1 MGGSNEIGQGF
12 LLFLGLVIVGYV
24 LLAVIVGPQTA
35 SKIFVGLITLIWHG
49 LVWSIRLIL
58 LGGNALLVKREAM
71 VTPTGERVLG
81 PTDRDRLLVP
91 TDNYLDYRGLA
102 TEREIIALREGDL
115 PLGYYVSPYG
125 EEGSPLF
132 LPMHLLYRG
141 CLIVGPTGSGKTE
154 SLVIPW
160 ILSLLERG
168 ASVVTVDVKGE
179 LYERLAPG
187 VEDLGGRVWYWCCGD
202 YRSQAWNWLENLQDG
217 RDVEAAVQSILG
229 RKNPYDPQPFFYERD
244 YRWLRTLIQIAHTA
258 YGQTGTPQ
266 QLYRLVSDRE
276 QINDLFFR
284 LPPLRRYEYEIAD
297 LMRFPEEE
305 YSKAVSGLLNALHLF
320 NDTDVIRITERSD
333 FLLDEIDDQP
343 TLLIIGA
350 PLADAQ
356 RSEILSS
363 LILSHLFNV
372 VYRRFQG
379 REGSRGCPLFFI
391 IDEAARLKNRIPY
404 EEVLSVVRAAGV
416 GICLVVQDISQFGY
430 ELEREAILANCATM
444 ILLRGCSPTTAQAF
458 SKRLGQR
465 QQRILIESETKGF
478 WNILPN
484 QRMKSVQEVT
494 VPVLGEQEIMYPPK
508 VCGRFCAIVQV
519 QPISP
524 YPFLVNLTHYDRR

>member
-1 MGGSNEIGQGF
+1 MRGSNEIGQGF
-12 LLFLGLVIVGYV
+12 LLFLGLVVVGYILV
-24 LLAVIVGPQTA
+24 TVIVGPQTA
-35 SKIFVGLITLIWHG
+35 SRILVGLITLFWRS
-49 LVWSIRLIL
+49 LVWTVRLIL
-58 LGGNALLVKREAM
+58 LGGNALLSNRGAV

-81 PTDRDRLLVP
+81 PADRDRVIVP

-102 TEREIIALREGDL
+102 TEREILALREGDL

-160 ILSLLERG
+160 ILSLLEQG

-179 LYERLAPG
+179 LYERLASE
-187 VEDLGGRVWYWCCGD
+187 VEDLGARVWYWCCGD
-202 YRSQAWNWLENLQDG
+202 FRSQAWNWLENLQDG

-229 RKNPYDPQPFFYERD
+229 WENPYDPQPFFYERD
-244 YRWLRTLIQIAHTA
+244 CRWLRALIQIAHTA
-258 YGQTGTPQ
+258 YGRTGTPQ
-266 QLYRLVSDRE
+266 QLYQLVGDRE
-276 QINDLFFR
+276 QINDLFLRF
-284 LPPLRRYEYEIAD
+284 PPLRRYEYEIAD
-297 LMRFPEEE
+297 LMRFSDEE

-320 NDTDVIRITERSD
+320 NDPDVIRITERSD
-333 FLLDEIDDQP
+333 FFLDEVDDQP

-356 RSEILSS
+356 RSEVLSS
-363 LILSHLFNV
+363 IMLSHLFNV
-372 VYRRFQG
+372 VYRRFQR
-379 REGSRGCPLFFI
+379 REGRRCPLFFI

-404 EEVLSVVRAAGV
+404 EEVLSVVRSANV
-416 GICLVVQDISQFGY
+416 GICLVVQDISQFGN
-430 ELEREAILANCATM
+430 EPEREAILANCATM

-458 SKRLGQR
+458 SKRLGRR
-465 QQRILIESETKGF
+465 QQRILIESEAKGF

-484 QRMKSVQEVT
+484 QRGKSVQEMT
-494 VPVLGEQEIMYPPK
+494 VPVLGEREIMYPPEA
-508 VCGRFCAIVQV
+508 CGRFCAVVQV
-519 QPISP
+519 QPIAP
-524 YPFLVNLTHYDRR
+524 QPFLVNLAREIRR

>member
-1 MGGSNEIGQGF
+1 MGGSNEIGQRF
-12 LLFLGLVIVGYV
+12 LLLLGLVVVGYV
-24 LLAVIVGPQTA
+24 LVAIIAGPQTA
-35 SKIFVGLITLIWHG
+35 SRILVGLIALIWRS
-49 LVWSIRLIL
+49 LVWSVRLIF
-58 LGGNALLVKREAM
+58 LGGNALLGNKGAT

-81 PTDRDRLLVP
+81 PEDRDRLPPP

-141 CLIVGPTGSGKTE
+141 CLIAGPPGSGKTE
-154 SLVIPW
+154 SFVIPW
-160 ILSLLERG
+160 ILSLIERG

-179 LYERLAPG
+179 LYECLAPE
-187 VEDLGGRVWYWCCGD
+187 VENLGGRVWYWCCGD
-202 YRSQAWNWLENLQDG
+202 YRSQAWNWLENLQDR

-244 YRWLRTLIQIAHTA
+244 CRWLRALIQIAHTA

-266 QLYRLVSDRE
+266 QLYQLVGDRE
-276 QINDLFFR
+276 QIAALFQDF
-284 LPPLRRYEYEIAD
+284 PSLRRYEYEITD
-297 LMRFPEEE
+297 LMRFSPEE

-320 NDTDVIRITERSD
+320 NDPDVISITERSD

-363 LILSHLFNV
+363 IMLSFLFNV
-372 VYRRFQG
+372 VYRRFQR
-379 REGSRGCPLFFI
+379 REGSKVCPLFFI
-391 IDEAARLKNRIPY
+391 IDEAARLKDRIPY
-404 EEVLSVVRAAGV
+404 EEVLSVVRSAGV
-416 GICLVVQDISQFGY
+416 GICLVVQDISQFGN
-430 ELEREAILANCATM
+430 EPEREPILANCATM

-465 QQRILIESETKGF
+465 QQRILIQSETKGF

-484 QRMKSVQEVT
+484 QRVKSVQEVT
-494 VPVLGEQEIMYPPK
+494 VPVLGEQEIMYPPE
-508 VCGRFCAIVQV
+508 VCGRFCAVVQV
-519 QPISP
+519 QPVSP
-524 YPFLVNLTHYDRR
+524 YPFLVNLTRDDGR